1 MFEKPADDRN
11 YADILR
17 LSGYPGHQAANP
29 PYDQRNPDAALSR
42 LIKLIDHLFIGKRIH
57 LRHNP
62 CGLARGGQL
71 NLFVDTLQEPLFQSL
86 RRDQK
91 SVVMIIGVADGDIS
105 EKRRRVLPDRPVRGD
120 DIEIGILPAGTLV
133 VISRTQVRDVF
144 DFSVFAEQYG
154 NDLLYDVC
162 LFYGGQGQ

>member
-1 MFEKPADDRN
+1 MRAWPA
-11 YADILR
+11 
-17 LSGYPGHQAANP
+17 
-29 PYDQRNPDAALSR
+29 
-42 LIKLIDHLFIGKRIH
+42 
-57 LRHNP
+57 
-62 CGLARGGQL
+62 GGQL

-144 DFSVFAEQYG
+144 DFSVSRA
-154 NDLLYDVC
+154 VRKRS
-162 LFYGGQGQ
+162 